1 MIAHFL
7 VANST
12 SPTHTLGM
20 LSDISV
26 SQFGDSLIEL
36 LKTLLRYI
44 DDDGISRCTDM
55 YGLRRAN
62 HTLINKLLTV
72 LVDMKSLKTF
82 LVDIKSLNTVKVD
95 IKSLKCDNI
104 ARILTSSFVRRRKKF
119 SPRGFTRA
127 GYNRMGKTLEEE
139 EEEEEEDEEEVSE
152 STYNNNVNSNMSN
165 NNGSN
170 GSEVTQESAA
180 DVADA
185 IKVRL

>member
-1 MIAHFL
+1 
-7 VANST
+7 
-12 SPTHTLGM
+12 
-20 LSDISV
+20 
-26 SQFGDSLIEL
+26 
-36 LKTLLRYI
+36 
-44 DDDGISRCTDM
+44 
-55 YGLRRAN
+55 
-62 HTLINKLLTV
+62 
-72 LVDMKSLKTF
+72 MKSLKTF

-139 EEEEEEDEEEVSE
+139 EEEEEEEDEEEVSE